1 VRPWADINSCFGDWN
16 LLSAGWGRQIRSL
29 VSCLINY
36 VLLFGNLMFDDAISF
51 HAALARGC
59 EPLMTESKNRA

>member
-1 VRPWADINSCFGDWN
+1 M
-16 LLSAGWGRQIRSL
+16 L